1 MHRRR
6 PSDKWRLWEL
16 VEKRV
21 REIEENLV
29 AECYLRRGVL
39 NGMQCMVGS
48 KFRRMG
54 GTWSRKRVCEQTGVG
69 CVDLL
74 KFTEDFG

>member
-39 NGMQCMVGS
+39 KGMQCVVGS
-48 KFRRMG
+48 KFRWMG
-54 GTWSRKRVCEQTGVG
+54 GTWSQKQVCEQTGVG